1 MSFPL
6 AKPVEPGQTFCVP
19 SAKHNAESLRYPPTT
34 KPEFFTLP
42 RRTRVFRRDQG
53 MMCVLF
59 RSKTKAT
66 HFTAKETRE
75 AVAAVRA
82 KMNERDGFI
91 NSPFSTTDP

>member
-19 SAKHNAESLRYPPTT
+19 SVKHKVESLRYPPTT
-34 KPEFFTLP
+34 KVFHTAAPD
-42 RRTRVFRRDQG
+42 TRVFRRDQG

-66 HFTAKETRE
+66 HFTAKEIRE

>member
-42 RRTRVFRRDQG
+42 RRILESSGVTKG
-53 MMCVLF
+53 LF
-59 RSKTKAT
+59 SSKSKST
-66 HFTAKETRE
+66 HFTAKEIRE